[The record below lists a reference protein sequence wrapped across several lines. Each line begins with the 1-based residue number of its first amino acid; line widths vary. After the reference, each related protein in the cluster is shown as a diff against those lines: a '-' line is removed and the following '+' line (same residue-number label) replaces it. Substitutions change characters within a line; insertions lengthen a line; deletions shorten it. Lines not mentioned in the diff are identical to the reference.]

1 MVGYAVGETV
11 SGRGVEGGRR
21 GGSREGQKVLAVEE
35 GSLVASPVE
44 EVAGHDDELEVVQY
58 RPQENCYEVVT
69 AWVHPK

>member
-21 GGSREGQKVLAVEE
+21 GSSREGQKVLAVEE

-58 RPQENCYEVVT
+58 QPQENCYEVVT